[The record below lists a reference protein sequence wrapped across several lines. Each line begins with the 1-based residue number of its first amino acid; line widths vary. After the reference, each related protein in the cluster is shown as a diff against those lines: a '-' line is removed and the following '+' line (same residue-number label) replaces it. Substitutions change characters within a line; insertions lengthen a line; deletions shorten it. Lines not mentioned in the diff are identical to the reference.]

1 MANHSLSV
9 SRIDSTI
16 KLELQAFRQHYAL
29 LQECILSPNTLA
41 GNLYSRKIIDEDIRD
56 EVQAPYNTP
65 MKKSQILLNAVEKAI
80 KAEPQH
86 FHVFLDVLA
95 NEQTT
100 KPLQKRLWDTYGQ

>member
-1 MANHSLSV
+1 MFKEHYD
-9 SRIDSTI
+9 I
-16 KLELQAFRQHYAL
+16 LQVGFQ
-29 LQECILSPNTLA
+29 SPDALA
-41 GNLYSRKIIDEDIRD
+41 GDLYARSIIDQDSRD
-56 EVQAPYNTP
+56 RAQAPYNTP

-100 KPLQKRLWDTYGQ
+100 KPLQKRLHSVGR